1 MTYVGATPTTGDFK
15 KLDSITTSSSTT
27 FNLRQGGV
35 AVYPQSA
42 NHCIVSL
49 NGVIQAPIDAF
60 TIVNDT
66 IVFASSLASSDV
78 INFILVL
85 GNVNDIGTPSDDTVS
100 TAKIQANAVNASK
113 LSSTAV
119 DNTNTN
125 STLITAQT
133 EKSSLVD
140 ADKFLISDSAA
151 SGALKYVQKSNLGA
165 GQWVLLQTTTLSST
179 TGNVDFN
186 NVFDSTYKNY
196 VVLGSEIRGD
206 ADSKILCRF
215 GTGSTPS
222 FDSTSNYERVV
233 SLITAAG
240 GDTIKHSTTDSAVLV
255 TPNVIDTSD
264 GDASFRMVFPEP
276 QNTSRRLQV
285 YFEGTQFTT
294 DPTMLQFAGTG
305 RCNNIAFATPV
316 TSVRFT
322 PNAGSGFD
330 SGTFKLYG
338 VK

>member
-1 MTYVGATPTTGDFK
+1 MGTLFVDKLDPQSGTSLEIGSSGDTMTVPSGAT
-15 KLDSITTSSSTT
+15 LDI
-27 FNLRQGGV
+27 
-35 AVYPQSA
+35 
-42 NHCIVSL
+42 
-49 NGVIQAPIDAF
+49 
-60 TIVNDT
+60 
-66 IVFASSLASSDV
+66 
-78 INFILVL
+78 
-85 GNVNDIGTPSDDTVS
+85 
-100 TAKIQANAVNASK
+100 
-113 LSSTAV
+113 
-119 DNTNTN
+119 
-125 STLITAQT
+125 
-133 EKSSLVD
+133 
-140 ADKFLISDSAA
+140 A
-151 SGALKYVQKSNLGA
+151 SGATADFTGA
-165 GQWVLLQTTTLSST
+165 TVTGLTDNNTWVLLQTTTLSST

-206 ADSKILCRF
+206 ANSKILCRF
-215 GTGSTPS
+215 GTGSTPT

-240 GDTIKHSTTDSAVLV
+240 GDTIKHSTTDSAILV
-255 TPNVIDTSD
+255 TPNTIDESD

-322 PNAGSGFD
+322 PNAGTGFD